1 MRIPG
6 ILKSIGT
13 LIAQVTKKNCQVSA
27 AENLGL
33 KMEELTEDIVQIS
46 QNKVFKPQET
56 IEEAAKYAKDVLG
69 IEEFN
74 MQNLDMANYTLD
86 GFTKIKQIIN
96 TDIGIKKVLS
106 KKSIT
111 DSISGKP
118 NPCITGRIDPVNGEI
133 TLSENAMRTDL
144 VSKLSLIVQM
154 DPKNMNE
161 YMKMMLDIEKSS
173 VPLCEI
179 MKRFKNLGYIPRSI
193 DELPNQTVIH
203 EIWHRLHYLNCKKLG
218 IDYWKLGKTEELVA
232 CNIKDT
238 SMLDEFLSPKIQKI
252 ISDYKFIGSYA
263 LTSPCEFVAEVGSI
277 IANGIKPPPNIME
290 LYYKYGG
297 PKVNMQL
304 L

>member
-1 MRIPG
+1 MRISHIVKP
-6 ILKSIGT
+6 IQT
-13 LIAQVTKKNCQVSA
+13 LLNQGVKETCCIDAAANLCQDLEQHS
-27 AENLGL
+27 G
-33 KMEELTEDIVQIS
+33 DIVQIS
-46 QNKVFKPQET
+46 QNKVFKPLET

-106 KKSIT
+106 KKIIT
-111 DSISGKP
+111 DPISGKP
-118 NPCITGRIDPVNGEI
+118 NPCITGCINLVNGEI
-133 TLSENAMRTDL
+133 TLSENGMRTDL
-144 VSKLSLIVQM
+144 VSKLSLIAQM

-238 SMLDEFLSPKIQKI
+238 SMLDEFLSPKR
-252 ISDYKFIGSYA
+252 F
-263 LTSPCEFVAEVGSI
+263 TR
-277 IANGIKPPPNIME
+277 
-290 LYYKYGG
+290 
-297 PKVNMQL
+297 
-304 L
+304 